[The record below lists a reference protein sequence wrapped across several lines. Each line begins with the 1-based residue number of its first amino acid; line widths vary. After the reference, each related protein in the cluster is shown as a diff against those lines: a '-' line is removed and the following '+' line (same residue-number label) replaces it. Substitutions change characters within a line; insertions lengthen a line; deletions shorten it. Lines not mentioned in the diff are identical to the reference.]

1 VKLGLPQGTGLKR
14 WLLLLGLAIALLLIA
29 FFGMAGKVLSGWRV
43 DVIDPH
49 TLDRMTKQ
57 VQSLRFI
64 DFLLLGTAI
73 WGIVFAL
80 RRLYFNVLTVAS
92 AAPQAEAPALKARRS
107 RGPRIV
113 AIGGGTGLPAL
124 LSGLKA
130 YTDNLTAVVT
140 VADDGGSSGR
150 IRQDL
155 NILPPGDLRN
165 CLVALAQTE
174 PLMARLFQHRFKGK
188 QGSLAGHSFGNL
200 FIAALTEITGD
211 FGEAVRAS
219 SKVLAISGQVLPV
232 TFDDVRLSAVLTGG
246 KKVQG
251 ESRITAAGGHIE
263 QLLLEPA
270 GARANPEALQAIAKA
285 DAIVLGPGSLYTSIL
300 PNLLVPGVAKAVQ
313 RSGALKILACNVMT
327 QPGETDG
334 FAASHHLQ
342 ALKEQTGLNLVDY
355 LVANTEQPS
364 GEVLR
369 RYAAKDQYPV
379 AVDRDAVDAL
389 GVRLVKARLLESRDG
404 LVRHH
409 SGRLARVIIRLI
421 VI

>member
-1 VKLGLPQGTGLKR
+1 MKLGLPQGPGMKR
-14 WLLLLGLAIALLLIA
+14 WVFLLGLSILLLGFALSGLMGRVFA
-29 FFGMAGKVLSGWRV
+29 GWRV
-43 DVIDPH
+43 DVVNPA
-49 TLDRMTKQ
+49 TLDRWTKQ
-57 VQSLRFI
+57 VQSLRFV
-64 DFLLLGTAI
+64 DYALLATAI
-73 WGIVFAL
+73 WGLVFAL
-80 RRLYFNVLTVAS
+80 RRLYFNVLTVAAS
-92 AAPQAEAPALKARRS
+92 APQASAPAAKARLS

-124 LSGLKA
+124 LSGLKS

-150 IRQDL
+150 LREDL

-165 CLVALAQTE
+165 CLVSLAETE
-174 PLMARLFQHRFKGK
+174 PLMAKLFQHRFKSRG
-188 QGSLAGHSFGNL
+188 GLAGHSFGNL

-232 TFDDVRLSAVLTGG
+232 TFDDVSLSAVLAGG
-246 KKVQG
+246 RRVQG
-251 ESRITAAGGHIE
+251 ESKISAAGGRIE
-263 QLLLEPA
+263 KLMLEPA
-270 GARANPEALQAIAKA
+270 GARANPEVLQAIAKA

-300 PNLLVPGVAKAVQ
+300 PNLLVPGVAKAIE
-313 RSGALKILACNVMT
+313 RSGAIKILACNVMT

-334 FAASHHLQ
+334 FAASQHLQ
-342 ALKEQTGLNLVDY
+342 ALQDQTGLSLADY
-355 LVANTEQPS
+355 IVVNTEQPS
-364 GEVLR
+364 SDVLR
-369 RYAAKDQYPV
+369 RYAAKGQYPV
-379 AVDRDAVDAL
+379 AVDRDAVEAR
-389 GVRLVKARLLESRDG
+389 GVRLLKARLLESRDG

>member
-1 VKLGLPQGTGLKR
+1 MKR
-14 WLLLLGLAIALLLIA
+14 WLLLLGLAIGLLLIA
-29 FFGMAGKVLSGWRV
+29 FFGMAGKVFAGWRV
-43 DVIDPH
+43 DVIDPQ

-57 VQSLRFI
+57 VQSLRFV
-64 DFLLLGTAI
+64 DFVLLGTAI

-80 RRLYFNVLTVAS
+80 RRLYFNVLTVAGS
-92 AAPQAEAPALKARRS
+92 APAATAIAGKARRS

-113 AIGGGTGLPAL
+113 AIGGGTGLPSL

-150 IRQDL
+150 LRQDL

-165 CLVALAQTE
+165 CLVALAETE
-174 PLMARLFQHRFKGK
+174 PLMARLFQHRFKSRG
-188 QGSLAGHSFGNL
+188 GLAGHSFGNL
-200 FIAALTEITGD
+200 FIAALTEVTGD

-232 TFDDVRLSAVLTGG
+232 TFDDVRLRAVLAGG
-246 KKVQG
+246 RKVDG
-251 ESRITAAGGHIE
+251 ESRISAAGGSIDR
-263 QLLLEPA
+263 LVLEPA
-270 GARANPEALQAIAKA
+270 GARPNPEVLQAIAKA

-300 PNLLVPGVAKAVQ
+300 PNLLVPGVAKAIE
-313 RSGALKILACNVMT
+313 RSGALKILACNIMT

-334 FAASHHLQ
+334 FAVSQHLR
-342 ALKEQTGLNLVDY
+342 ALRDQTGLSLVDY
-355 LVANTEQPS
+355 VVVNTESPNN
-364 GEVLR
+364 EVLR
-369 RYAAKDQYPV
+369 RYAAKKQYPV
-379 AVDRDAVDAL
+379 AVDRDAVEAV
-389 GVRLVKARLLESRDG
+389 GVRLLKARLLESRGG

-409 SGRLARVIIRLI
+409 PGRLARVIIRLI